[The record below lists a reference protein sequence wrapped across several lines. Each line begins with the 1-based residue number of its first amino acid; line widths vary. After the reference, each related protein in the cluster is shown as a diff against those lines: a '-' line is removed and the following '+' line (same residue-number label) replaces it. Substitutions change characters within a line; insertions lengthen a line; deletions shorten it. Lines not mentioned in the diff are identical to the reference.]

1 MPGRGS
7 SRDVIPGAS
16 VPAAVRHL
24 HHATPP
30 VEILV
35 TAAEAY
41 PALER
46 AFLSAKH
53 EIVAGFRV
61 FDLKTKLR
69 SDEARAIGATWFDL
83 MIHTLRRGVA
93 VRIVLSDFDPV
104 ARPRLHRATWR
115 TVRMFWAAAEMA
127 GPGAKLVVVPSMHS
141 AVAGI
146 WPRLLFWPVV
156 KSRLGRVA
164 GWLRRQVASHR
175 MSALREMPG
184 VGRMLVAKDE
194 MPRPRLFQ
202 VPPLYPATHH
212 QKLAVFDGQ
221 RLYIGGLDLDERFYD
236 TPDHQLPGHET
247 WHDVQLM
254 LEGSVAGDAR
264 EHLLGFLGIIA
275 GKVQPAEP
283 SPDQAG
289 ARFVR
294 TLSRQRGRGA
304 WRFIS
309 PEPAVAEI
317 EAAHRAAITQAERL
331 IYVETQYFRDRRLAR
346 LLAEAA
352 RRKPELRMIL
362 ILPAAP
368 DDVAF
373 EGSTGMD
380 ARLGE
385 FLQAKCLRILR
396 RGFGRRLFVGGAA
409 QPRRTRAKGRAQ
421 LRGAPLVYI
430 HAKVSIFDQTTAIV
444 SSANLNGRS
453 LRWDT
458 EAGVVLTRPEDVTEL
473 RQRLME
479 HWLPAD
485 ASADYFDPLRATP
498 AWWALAA
505 RNARL
510 APDKRRGFLLPYDLK
525 SAEDFGRAFPLV
537 PDEMV

>member
-1 MPGRGS
+1 VLSGAANPGEIVARA
-7 SRDVIPGAS
+7 DTLLQDAS
-16 VPAAVRHL
+16 A
-24 HHATPP
+24 PP
-30 VEILV
+30 VEIFV

-46 AFLSAKH
+46 AFLAAES

-69 SDEARAIGATWFDL
+69 SPEAQAVGETWFDL
-83 MIHTLRRGVA
+83 MIHTLRRGVE
-93 VRIVLSDFDPV
+93 VRIVLADFDPV

-127 GPGAKLVVVPSMHS
+127 GPGARLAVIPSMHS

-156 KSRLGRVA
+156 KARLGRVA
-164 GWLRRQVASHR
+164 GWLRRQVVPHR
-175 MSALREMPG
+175 LRALREMPG
-184 VGRMLVAKDE
+184 VERMLVAKDQ
-194 MPRPRLFQ
+194 MPRPRFFV

-212 QKLAVFDGQ
+212 QKLAVFDGR

-236 TPDHQLPGHET
+236 TPDHRLPGHET

-254 LEGSVAGDAR
+254 LEGPVAQDAR
-264 EHLLGFLGIIA
+264 AHLLGFLDIIA
-275 GKVQPAEP
+275 GTVAPGVPTPER
-283 SPDQAG
+283 DG
-289 ARFVR
+289 VRFIR
-294 TLSRQRGRGA
+294 TLSRRRGRGA
-304 WRFIS
+304 WRFLS
-309 PEPAVAEI
+309 PDPVVSEI
-317 EAAHRAAITQAERL
+317 EAAHRAAVGDAQRL

-346 LLAEAA
+346 RLADEA
-352 RRKPELRMIL
+352 RSKPDLRMIL

-373 EGSTGMD
+373 EGSTGLD

-409 QPRRTRAKGRAQ
+409 QPRRTRARGRAQ

-430 HAKVSIFDQTTAIV
+430 HAKVSIFDERLAIV

-458 EAGVVLTRPEDVTEL
+458 EAGVVLRESGMVAEL
-473 RQRLME
+473 RHRLMA
-479 HWLPAD
+479 HWLPKGATAD
-485 ASADYFDPLRATP
+485 FFDPDRAVP

-505 RNARL
+505 RNAKL
-510 APDKRRGFLLPYDLK
+510 PPEQRRGFLLPYDLRT
-525 SAEDFGRAFPLV
+525 AEAFGRSFPLV

>member
-1 MPGRGS
+1 
-7 SRDVIPGAS
+7 VVS
-16 VPAAVRHL
+16 VVQPVAQSAF
-24 HHATPP
+24 TPE
-30 VEILV
+30 VEVFV

-46 AFLSAKH
+46 AFLSAER
-53 EIVAGFRV
+53 EILAGFRV
-61 FDLKTKLR
+61 FDLKTRLR
-69 SDEARAIGATWFDL
+69 SPEGLAIGATWFDL
-83 MIHTLRRGVA
+83 MIHTLRRGVE

-127 GPGAKLVVVPSMHS
+127 GPVARLVVIPSMHS

-156 KSRLGRVA
+156 QSRLVRVA
-164 GWLRRQVASHR
+164 GWLRRQVGSHR
-175 MSALREMPG
+175 LRALREMPG
-184 VGRMLVAKDE
+184 VSGLLAAKDAL
-194 MPRPRLFQ
+194 PRPRLFSL
-202 VPPLYPATHH
+202 PPLYPATHH
-212 QKLAVFDGQ
+212 QKLAVFDGAQ
-221 RLYIGGLDLDERFYD
+221 LYIGGLDLDERFYD
-236 TPDHQLPGHET
+236 TPDHRLPGHET

-254 LEGSVAGDAR
+254 LQGPVAADAR
-264 EHLLGFLGIIA
+264 AHLAGFLEIIS
-275 GKVQPAEP
+275 GKVPPQDPAPER
-283 SPDQAG
+283 G
-289 ARFVR
+289 GLRFVR
-294 TLSRQRGRGA
+294 TLSRRRLRGA

-309 PEPAVAEI
+309 PEPAAHEI
-317 EAAHRAAITQAERL
+317 ETAHHAAADHAERL
-331 IYVETQYFRDRRLAR
+331 IYVETQYFRNRRLAR
-346 LLAEAA
+346 HLAEEA
-352 RRKPELRMIL
+352 RRKPDLKMIL

-373 EGSTGMD
+373 EGSTGLD

-421 LRGAPLVYI
+421 LKGAPLIYI
-430 HAKVSIFDQTTAIV
+430 HAKVSIFDDQTAIV

-458 EAGVVLTRPEDVTEL
+458 EAGVVLSDPDTVAGL
-473 RQRLME
+473 RLRLME
-479 HWLPAD
+479 HWLPEGAGPD
-485 ASADYFDPLRATP
+485 FYDPDRAVQ

-505 RNARL
+505 RNAKL
-510 APDKRRGFLLPYDLK
+510 SPEKRRGFLLPYDLK
-525 SAEDFGRAFPLV
+525 SAEDFGRAVPLI

>member
-1 MPGRGS
+1 
-7 SRDVIPGAS
+7 VAQ
-16 VPAAVRHL
+16 AVRSPEP
-24 HHATPP
+24 ATEPP

-41 PALER
+41 PTLER
-46 AFLSAKH
+46 AFLAADH

-61 FDLKTKLR
+61 FDLKTRLR
-69 SDEARAIGATWFDL
+69 SAEALAVGATWFDL
-83 MIHTLRRGVA
+83 MIHTLRRGVS

-127 GPGAKLVVVPSMHS
+127 GPEARLVVVPSMHS

-146 WPRLLFWPVV
+146 WPRLMFWPVV
-156 KSRLGRVA
+156 TSRLGRVA
-164 GWLRRQVASHR
+164 GWLRRQVESHR
-175 MSALREMPG
+175 MTALREMPG
-184 VGRMLVAKDE
+184 LQRMLVAKDE
-194 MPRPRLFQ
+194 LPHPRLFAI
-202 VPPLYPATHH
+202 PPLYPATHH
-212 QKLAVFDGQ
+212 QKLAVFDGR

-236 TPDHQLPGHET
+236 TPDHRQPAHQT

-254 LEGSVAGDAR
+254 LDGPIAADARAHLMGFLDIIAGDAPP
-264 EHLLGFLGIIA
+264 G
-275 GKVQPAEP
+275 QPTPER
-283 SPDQAG
+283 DG
-289 ARFVR
+289 YRFVR
-294 TLSRQRGRGA
+294 TLSRLRGRGA
-304 WRFIS
+304 WRFLS
-309 PEPAVAEI
+309 PEPVVNEI
-317 EAAHRAAITQAERL
+317 EAAHHAAIGQAERL
-331 IYVETQYFRDRRLAR
+331 IYVETQYFRNRNMARR
-346 LLAEAA
+346 LAEAA
-352 RRKPELRMIL
+352 RRNPELRMIL

-373 EGSTGMD
+373 EGSTGLD

-409 QPRRTRAKGRAQ
+409 QPRRTREKGRAQ
-421 LRGAPLVYI
+421 LRGAPLIYI
-430 HAKVSIFDQTTAIV
+430 HAKVSIFDESLAIV

-458 EAGVVLTRPEDVTEL
+458 EAGVVLTRPPEIAEL
-473 RQRLME
+473 RRLMA
-479 HWLPAD
+479 HWLPDNAG
-485 ASADYFDPLRATP
+485 ADYFDPDRAVP

-505 RNARL
+505 RNAKLPPQR
-510 APDKRRGFLLPYDLK
+510 RRGFLLPYDLK

-537 PDEMV
+537 PDELV

>member
-1 MPGRGS
+1 MAQ
-7 SRDVIPGAS
+7 VL
-16 VPAAVRHL
+16 RHL
-24 HHATPP
+24 SLHGPAPP

-46 AFLSAKH
+46 AFLAAEH

-61 FDLKTKLR
+61 FDLKTALR
-69 SDEARAIGATWFDL
+69 SPEALAVGATWFDL
-83 MIHTLRRGVA
+83 IIHTLRRGVE
-93 VRIVLSDFDPV
+93 VRIVLADFDPV

-127 GPGAKLVVVPSMHS
+127 GPDARLEVVPSMHS

-164 GWLRRQVASHR
+164 GWLRRQVESHR
-175 MSALREMPG
+175 MTALREMPG
-184 VGRMLVAKDE
+184 VERMLVAKDE
-194 MPRPRLFQ
+194 IPRPRVFV

-212 QKLAVFDGQ
+212 QKLAVFDGR

-236 TPDHQLPGHET
+236 TPDHRQPAHET
-247 WHDVQLM
+247 WHDVQLV
-254 LEGSVAGDAR
+254 LDGPVAGDAR
-264 EHLLGFLGIIA
+264 AHLLDFLAIISGETDPA
-275 GKVQPAEP
+275 GPA
-283 SPDQAG
+283 PDRDG
-289 ARFVR
+289 LRFVR
-294 TLSRQRGRGA
+294 TLSRRRVRGA

-309 PEPAVAEI
+309 PEPAVNEI
-317 EAAHRAAITQAERL
+317 EMAHREAIAGAERL
-331 IYVETQYFRDRRLAR
+331 IYVETQYFRDRSLARRLAE
-346 LLAEAA
+346 EA
-352 RRKPELRMIL
+352 RKKPELRMIL

-373 EGSTGMD
+373 EGSTGID

-430 HAKVSIFDQTTAIV
+430 HAKVSIFDEQRAIV

-458 EAGVVLTRPEDVTEL
+458 EAGVVLSDPETVVAL
-473 RQRLME
+473 RQRLMA
-479 HWLPAD
+479 HWLPEGAAAD
-485 ASADYFDPLRATP
+485 FFDPLRAVP
-498 AWWALAA
+498 AWWALAT
-505 RNARL
+505 RNAKL
-510 APDKRRGFLLPYDLK
+510 APDRRRGFLLPYDLK
-525 SAEDFGRAFPLV
+525 SAEKFGRAFPLV

>member
-1 MPGRGS
+1 VQPLAQS
-7 SRDVIPGAS
+7 AF
-16 VPAAVRHL
+16 
-24 HHATPP
+24 TPE
-30 VEILV
+30 VETFV

-46 AFLSAKH
+46 AFLSA
-53 EIVAGFRV
+53 EREVMAGFRV
-61 FDLKTKLR
+61 FDLKTRLR
-69 SDEARAIGATWFDL
+69 SPEALAIGATWFDL
-83 MIHTLRRGVA
+83 MIHTLRRGVE

-127 GPGAKLVVVPSMHS
+127 GPGARLVVIPSMHS

-156 KSRLGRVA
+156 QSRLVRVA
-164 GWLRRQVASHR
+164 GWLRRKAGAHR
-175 MSALREMPG
+175 MRALREMPG
-184 VGRMLVAKDE
+184 VSRLLAAKDAL
-194 MPRPRLFQ
+194 PRPRLFSL
-202 VPPLYPATHH
+202 PPLYPATHH
-212 QKLAVFDGQ
+212 QKLAVFDGR

-236 TPDHQLPGHET
+236 TPEHHLPGHET

-254 LEGSVAGDAR
+254 LEGPVAADARAHLAGFLDIIAGDAPPKDPAPER
-264 EHLLGFLGIIA
+264 A
-275 GKVQPAEP
+275 GV
-283 SPDQAG
+283 
-289 ARFVR
+289 RFVC
-294 TLSRQRGRGA
+294 TLSRRRLRGA

-309 PEPAVAEI
+309 PEPVVHEI
-317 EAAHRAAITQAERL
+317 ETAHHAAADRAERL
-331 IYVETQYFRDRRLAR
+331 IYVETQYFRNRRLAR
-346 LLAEAA
+346 HLAEEA
-352 RRKPELRMIL
+352 RRKPDLRMIL

-373 EGSTGMD
+373 EGSTGLD

-385 FLQAKCLRILR
+385 FLQARCLRILR

-409 QPRRTRAKGRAQ
+409 QPRRTRARGRAQ
-421 LRGAPLVYI
+421 LKGAPLIYI
-430 HAKVSIFDQTTAIV
+430 HAKVSIFDDHTAIV

-458 EAGVVLTRPEDVTEL
+458 EAGVALTDPQTITGL
-473 RQRLME
+473 RQRLMA
-479 HWLPAD
+479 HWLPEGAGAD
-485 ASADYFDPLRATP
+485 FFDPDRAVQ

-505 RNARL
+505 RNAKL
-510 APDKRRGFLLPYDLK
+510 PPEKRRGFLLPYDLK

>member
-1 MPGRGS
+1 M
-7 SRDVIPGAS
+7 AQ
-16 VPAAVRHL
+16 AVRPIQP
-24 HHATPP
+24 ASMPP
-30 VEILV
+30 VGILV
-35 TAAEAY
+35 TAGEAY

-46 AFLSAKH
+46 AFLAAER

-61 FDLKTKLR
+61 FDLKTRLR
-69 SDEARAIGATWFDL
+69 SPEARAIGATWFDL
-83 MIHTLRRGVA
+83 MIHTLRRGVE
-93 VRIVLSDFDPV
+93 VRIVLADFDPV

-115 TVRMFWAAAEMA
+115 TVRMFWAAAELA

-141 AVAGI
+141 AAAGI

-164 GWLRRQVASHR
+164 SWLRRQVESHR
-175 MSALREMPG
+175 MTALREMPG
-184 VGRMLVAKDE
+184 VERMLVAKDA

-212 QKLAVFDGQ
+212 QKLAVFDGR

-236 TPDHQLPGHET
+236 TPDHRQPAHET

-254 LEGSVAGDAR
+254 LDGPVAGDAR
-264 EHLLGFLGIIA
+264 AHLLGFLDIILNTVPP
-275 GKVQPAEP
+275 GDPA
-283 SPDQAG
+283 PDRG
-289 ARFVR
+289 GVRFVR
-294 TLSRQRGRGA
+294 TLSRRRGRGA
-304 WRFIS
+304 WRFLS

-317 EAAHRAAITQAERL
+317 EAAHRAAIKGAERL
-331 IYVETQYFRDRRLAR
+331 IYIETQYFRDRRLAR
-346 LLAEAA
+346 LLAEEA
-352 RRKPELRMIL
+352 RRKPELRLIL

-373 EGSTGMD
+373 EGSTGLD

-430 HAKVSIFDQTTAIV
+430 HAKVSIFDDAQAIV

-458 EAGVVLTRPEDVTEL
+458 EAGVVLTWPEEVVRL
-473 RQRLME
+473 RQRLLG
-479 HWLPAD
+479 HWLPEGAGAD
-485 ASADYFDPLRATP
+485 FFDPERAVQ
-498 AWWALAA
+498 ACWGLAS
-505 RNARL
+505 RNAKL
-510 APDKRRGFLLPYDLK
+510 PPDRRRGFLLPYDLK
-525 SAEDFGRAFPLV
+525 SAEDFGRAFPLL

>member
-1 MPGRGS
+1 M
-7 SRDVIPGAS
+7 VQ
-16 VPAAVRHL
+16 AVRHL
-24 HHATPP
+24 PHPVEPP

-46 AFLSAKH
+46 AFLSVKR

-61 FDLKTKLR
+61 FDLKTRLR
-69 SDEARAIGATWFDL
+69 SPEALAVGKTWFDL
-83 MIHTLRRGVA
+83 LIHTLRRGVE
-93 VRIVLSDFDPV
+93 VRIVLADFDPV

-127 GPGAKLVVVPSMHS
+127 GPGAKLTVVPSMHS

-164 GWLRRQVASHR
+164 GWLRRQVESHR
-175 MSALREMPG
+175 MTALREMPG
-184 VGRMLVAKDE
+184 VERMLVAKDR
-194 MPRPRLFQ
+194 MPRPRRFL

-212 QKLAVFDGQ
+212 QKLAVFDGR

-236 TPDHQLPGHET
+236 TPEHQQPGHET

-254 LEGSVAGDAR
+254 LQGPVAGDAR
-264 EHLLGFLGIIA
+264 AHLLSFLDIISA
-275 GKVQPAEP
+275 TAEP
-283 SPDQAG
+283 GEPAPARAG
-289 ARFVR
+289 YRFVR
-294 TLSRQRGRGA
+294 TLSRRRRRGA
-304 WRFIS
+304 WRVIS
-309 PEPAVAEI
+309 PEPAVNEI
-317 EAAHRAAITQAERL
+317 EAAHLAAVAGAERL

-346 LLAEAA
+346 RLAEEA

-373 EGSTGMD
+373 EGSTGLD

-430 HAKVSIFDQTTAIV
+430 HAKVSIFDDSLAVV

-458 EAGVVLTRPEDVTEL
+458 EAGVVLSDTDDVARL
-473 RQRLME
+473 RQRLMA
-479 HWLPAD
+479 HWLPKGAAAD
-485 ASADYFDPLRATP
+485 FFDPVRALP

-505 RNARL
+505 RNAKL
-510 APDKRRGFLLPYDLK
+510 PPDKRRGFLLPYDLK